1 MVKPLLYTNLEMFF
15 KPNLVYKWE
24 NPNLI
29 SINSL
34 CSDPAVTLDHIKLKL
49 MELDLEF
56 DLELDSQVPRPP
68 VFQKG
73 MKMFF
78 FFVLKD
84 IFYIFLFI
92 FIYFY

>member
-34 CSDPAVTLDHIKLKL
+34 CSDPAVTLDHIKLIL

-78 FFVLKD
+78 FSFVL
-84 IFYIFLFI
+84 
-92 FIYFY
+92 